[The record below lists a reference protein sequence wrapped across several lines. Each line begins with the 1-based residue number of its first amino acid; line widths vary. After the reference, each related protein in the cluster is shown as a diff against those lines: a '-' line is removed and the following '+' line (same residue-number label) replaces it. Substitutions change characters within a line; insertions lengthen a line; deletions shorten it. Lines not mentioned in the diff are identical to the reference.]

1 MYMIYCKYCKYMII
15 ILSHFFIT
23 TADYQFS
30 KVPTKPT
37 KQSACAK
44 SLFIVFSNNR
54 MIFIKWTIIL
64 EFGKRLF
71 LLALKDFACVPFCG
85 NDEDVTTYEGPPKFN
100 SYF

>member
-15 ILSHFFIT
+15 ILSHFFVT

-37 KQSACAK
+37 KQSAC
-44 SLFIVFSNNR
+44 
-54 MIFIKWTIIL
+54 
-64 EFGKRLF
+64 
-71 LLALKDFACVPFCG
+71 G